1 MQDAIRR
8 GVGVGVLAVVFVG
21 VMFHYGAATPQHEL
35 TQQSIE
41 KVQSPADHVG
51 EEVHVWGTVIDNGDV
66 LVVEVGD
73 SAVTVV
79 GTATTADPGDAIQ
92 VYGTIQP
99 DGSLAAERV
108 VVSGRSDLL
117 GLYAISA
124 VALALTLVVFFRSWR
139 LDSRLVAFTPR
150 EREGSDDA

>member
-1 MQDAIRR
+1 MQDAVRR
-8 GVGVGVLAVVFVG
+8 GVGVVVLAALFVG
-21 VMFHYGAATPQHEL
+21 LMVHYGAGVPQQEL
-35 TQQSIE
+35 TRQSVV

-51 EEVHVWGTVIDNGDV
+51 ADVHVWGTVLDNDER
-66 LVVEVGD
+66 LVVQVGD

-79 GTATTADPGDAIQ
+79 GTETTADPGDAIQ

-108 VVSGRSDLL
+108 VVSEQSGLF

-124 VALALTLVVFFRSWR
+124 VALVLTLVVFFRSWR
-139 LDSRLVAFTPR
+139 LDVRSVAFTPR
-150 EREGSDDA
+150 EEEGADDA